1 MSLLLTKY
9 KFQDVTDWDDLLVE
23 CLDGSKE
30 LNLATL
36 TVINYLAVIGIS
48 KLTTENAIDA
58 WIRISICETFNGAL
72 VNQKIDKNAYRKY
85 FVTQADVTR
94 VIGIETEATSKTFIE
109 FWETFG
115 QGRSKTVSTDET
127 SAFIANGQKTLLEIC
142 RKAC

>member
-9 KFQDVTDWDDLLVE
+9 KFQDVTDWDDLHVE
-23 CLDGSKE
+23 CSDGSTE

-36 TVINYLAVIGIS
+36 TVINYLAVVGIS

-85 FVTQADVTR
+85 FVTQADVIR
-94 VIGIETEATSKTFIE
+94 LIGIETEATSKTFIE

-127 SAFIANGQKTLLEIC
+127 SVFIANGQKTLLEIC